1 MIVFEKVRFKNFGSF
16 GNYITEINLSKNPTT
31 LVAGNNGHGKSFA
44 LLDSITFALFG
55 RPFRKIN
62 IPQLVNSI
70 NEKDCHVEIE
80 FQANNHNYKII
91 RGLKPKVF
99 EIYKDGKLLDQDA
112 KAKDYQNMLEE
123 QILKMNY
130 KSFTQVVILG
140 SSSFVPFMQLNAADR
155 REVIEDIL
163 DIQIFSTM
171 NSLLKTKLS
180 KMKEDIRATE
190 YDIDLLQEKIKVQ
203 EKFIDDVRNN
213 TDKRVDRNNKLIEES
228 KEKIDTINADIESL
242 KTKVEETK
250 KELTPLDG
258 LSDKIKKFESLRA
271 KMESR
276 QSNIQNQL
284 QFFTDNDT
292 CPTCTLTISDEIKN
306 KVITESQDKLEP
318 LEEGLEK
325 IEVDLGDLTKE
336 LESIRK
342 TEKAIQ
348 KLLNE
353 ISESQHD
360 VTSTNNYIQKI
371 QNDNQEIINNKETV
385 NTEIENLNTLNDSLV
400 KENQNKKEL
409 VEERYYSEIAYS
421 LFKDTGIKSKI
432 IKHYLP
438 TINKLINKYLASMDF
453 FAQFHL
459 DENFNETIKSR
470 HRDEFSYMSF
480 SEGEKMRVDLALLL
494 AWREIARLKNSANT
508 NLLILDEVFDSSLD
522 AFGTEEFLKL
532 LQTLGQSANVYVISH
547 KSDQLIDKFTEYIT
561 FEKKGDFSH
570 LKK

>member
-16 GNYITEINLSKNPTT
+16 GNYITEIDLSKNPTT

-80 FQANNHNYKII
+80 FNANNHDYRII

-99 EIYKDGKLLDQDA
+99 EIYKDGELLDQDA
-112 KAKDYQNMLEE
+112 KSKDYQHMLEE

-140 SSSFVPFMQLNAADR
+140 SSSFVPFMQLTAADR

-180 KMKEDIRATE
+180 KMKEDIRSTE
-190 YDIDLLQEKIKVQ
+190 YGIDLLQEKVKVQ

-213 TDKRVDRNNKLIEES
+213 TDKRIERNNKLVEES
-228 KEKIDTINADIESL
+228 KDKIDAMNADIESL
-242 KTKVEETK
+242 KNKVEETK
-250 KELTPLDG
+250 KDLSPLDG
-258 LSDKIKKFESLRA
+258 LSGKIKKFESLRA

-276 QSNIQNQL
+276 QSNIENQL

-292 CPTCTLTISDEIKN
+292 CPTCTLTISDEIKSN
-306 KVITESQDKLEP
+306 VISESKEKLQP
-318 LEEGLEK
+318 LEEGLDK
-325 IEVDLGDLTKE
+325 IEVDLNELTKE

-342 TEKAIQ
+342 TEKTIQ

-353 ISESQHD
+353 ISASQHD

-385 NTEIENLNTLNDSLV
+385 NTEIENLNTLNDSLL
-400 KENQNKKEL
+400 KENETKKEL
-409 VEERYYSEIAYS
+409 VEEKYYSEIAYS

-459 DENFNETIKSR
+459 DENFSETIKSR

-570 LKK
+570 LKR